1 MSKKLISLI
10 VPAYNEEDCVD
21 ELFSRLDAVFATEP
35 KYDFEVVIVENGSL
49 DSTWVKLQ
57 AIAEKDSRFKILK
70 LSRNFR
76 MDGGLTAGLDFIKG
90 DACVLMTADLQDPPE
105 LIPQFLRYW
114 EQGYENIFGVITKR
128 EGTGPI
134 RTMNSK
140 LFYWLAGK
148 LTDGRIP
155 RNASDFRLVDRKV
168 YEAVKGMTERNR
180 FVRGLFAWAGFNS
193 IGVPMERPP
202 RFGGVSN
209 AHTLKVLDL
218 AFKGIFAHS
227 YKPLRLITVFGFVLS
242 GLSFISIVPLFF
254 LWLFVGVPFAGFGT
268 LVGLFLLVFGI
279 VSLMLG
285 ILSEYVGLIY
295 EEVKLRPNYIV
306 SEFLNYS
313 TKNLEEVESGSVGVD
328 FVYDNSSNQ
337 KMKIDRVLKNFLLQK
352 KWGHNIYLSGL
363 RSAIEINKSLQKLIQ
378 SELNN

>member
-10 VPAYNEEDCVD
+10 IPAYNEEECVD
-21 ELFSRLDAVFATEP
+21 ELFSRLVGVFATEE
-35 KYDFEVVIVENGSL
+35 KYNFEVVIVENGSI
-49 DSTWVKLQ
+49 DSTWEKLQ
-57 AIAEKDSRFKILK
+57 AIAAKDSRFKILK

-76 MDGGLTAGLDFIKG
+76 MDGGLTAGLDFVKG

-105 LIPQFLRYW
+105 LIPQFLRLW
-114 EQGYENIFGVITKR
+114 EQGYENIYGVITKR

-168 YEAVKGMTERNR
+168 YLAVRGMTERNR

-242 GLSFISIVPLFF
+242 ALSFISIVPLFF

-295 EEVKLRPNYIV
+295 EEVKSRPNYVV
-306 SEFLNYS
+306 SEFLE
-313 TKNLEEVESGSVGVD
+313 K
-328 FVYDNSSNQ
+328 
-337 KMKIDRVLKNFLLQK
+337 
-352 KWGHNIYLSGL
+352 
-363 RSAIEINKSLQKLIQ
+363 
-378 SELNN
+378 

>member
-1 MSKKLISLI
+1 LII
-10 VPAYNEEDCVD
+10 PAYNEEDCVD
-21 ELFSRLDAVFATEP
+21 ELFTRLKNIFDTERQ
-35 KYDFEVVIVENGSL
+35 YNFEVVIVENGSL
-49 DSTWVKLQ
+49 DSTWTKLQ
-57 AIAEKDSRFKILK
+57 NIAEQDNRFKILK

-76 MDGGLTAGLDFIKG
+76 MDGGLTAGLDYIKG

-105 LIPQFLRYW
+105 LIPQFLRFW
-114 EQGYENIFGVITKR
+114 EQGYENIYGVITKR

-155 RNASDFRLVDRKV
+155 PNASDFRLVDKKV
-168 YEAVKGMTERNR
+168 YSAVKGMTERNR

-218 AFKGIFAHS
+218 AFKGVFAHS
-227 YKPLRLITVFGFVLS
+227 YKPLRLITVFGFILS
-242 GLSFISIVPLFF
+242 ALSFVSILSLFF
-254 LWLFVGVPFAGFGT
+254 LWLFIGVPFAGFGT

-295 EEVKLRPNYIV
+295 EEVKARPNYVV
-306 SEFLNYS
+306 SEFLE
-313 TKNLEEVESGSVGVD
+313 K
-328 FVYDNSSNQ
+328 
-337 KMKIDRVLKNFLLQK
+337 
-352 KWGHNIYLSGL
+352 
-363 RSAIEINKSLQKLIQ
+363 
-378 SELNN
+378 

>member
-10 VPAYNEEDCVD
+10 IPAYNEEDCVD
-21 ELFSRLDAVFATEP
+21 ELFTRLKNIFESEP
-35 KYDFEVVIVENGSL
+35 QYDFEVVIVENGSL
-49 DSTWVKLQ
+49 DSTWAKLQ
-57 AIAEKDSRFKILK
+57 NIAGQDSRFKILK

-76 MDGGLTAGLDFIKG
+76 MDGGLTAGLDYIKG

-114 EQGYENIFGVITKR
+114 EQGYENIYGVITKR

-155 RNASDFRLVDRKV
+155 RNASDFRLVDKKV
-168 YEAVKGMTERNR
+168 YIAVKGMTERNR

-227 YKPLRLITVFGFVLS
+227 YKPLRLITVFGFILS
-242 GLSFISIVPLFF
+242 ALSFISILPLFF

-295 EEVKLRPNYIV
+295 EEVKARPNYVV
-306 SEFLNYS
+306 SEFLE
-313 TKNLEEVESGSVGVD
+313 K
-328 FVYDNSSNQ
+328 
-337 KMKIDRVLKNFLLQK
+337 
-352 KWGHNIYLSGL
+352 
-363 RSAIEINKSLQKLIQ
+363 
-378 SELNN
+378 

>member
-10 VPAYNEEDCVD
+10 IPAYNEEDCVD
-21 ELFSRLDAVFATEP
+21 ELFTRLKNIFGTEP
-35 KYDFEVVIVENGSL
+35 QYDFEVVIVENGSL
-49 DSTWVKLQ
+49 DSTWAKLQ
-57 AIAEKDSRFKILK
+57 NIAGQDSRFKILK

-76 MDGGLTAGLDFIKG
+76 MDGGLTAGLDYIEG

-114 EQGYENIFGVITKR
+114 EQGYENIYGVITKR

-155 RNASDFRLVDRKV
+155 RNASDFRLVDKKV
-168 YEAVKGMTERNR
+168 YIAVKGMTERNR
-180 FVRGLFAWAGFNS
+180 FVRGLFAWAGFKS

-227 YKPLRLITVFGFVLS
+227 YKPLRLITVFGFILS
-242 GLSFISIVPLFF
+242 ALSFISILPLFF

-295 EEVKLRPNYIV
+295 EEVKARPNYVV
-306 SEFLNYS
+306 SEFLE
-313 TKNLEEVESGSVGVD
+313 K
-328 FVYDNSSNQ
+328 
-337 KMKIDRVLKNFLLQK
+337 
-352 KWGHNIYLSGL
+352 
-363 RSAIEINKSLQKLIQ
+363 
-378 SELNN
+378 

>member
-10 VPAYNEEDCVD
+10 IPAYNEEDCVD
-21 ELFSRLDAVFATEP
+21 ELFSRLVGVFATEE
-35 KYDFEVVIVENGSL
+35 KYNFEVVIVENGSI
-49 DSTWVKLQ
+49 DSTWDKLQ
-57 AIAEKDSRFKILK
+57 VIASKDSRFKILK

-105 LIPQFLRYW
+105 LIPQFLRLW
-114 EQGYENIFGVITKR
+114 EQGYENIYGVITKR

-168 YEAVKGMTERNR
+168 YLAVRGMTERNR
-180 FVRGLFAWAGFNS
+180 FVRGLFAWAGFKS

-242 GLSFISIVPLFF
+242 ALSFISIVPLFF

-295 EEVKLRPNYIV
+295 EEVKSRPNYVV
-306 SEFLNYS
+306 SEFLE
-313 TKNLEEVESGSVGVD
+313 K
-328 FVYDNSSNQ
+328 
-337 KMKIDRVLKNFLLQK
+337 
-352 KWGHNIYLSGL
+352 
-363 RSAIEINKSLQKLIQ
+363 
-378 SELNN
+378 